1 MDVPK
6 FSGDDPER
14 WIFTIT
20 EYFSLLNTP
29 TDLQLRI
36 VSFNLEGAAAEW
48 FQWMTRNGLITT
60 WARFEESMKNHF
72 GPSKY
77 EDSKGALSK
86 LLQLGMVEDYQ
97 REFEKLMN
105 QVTGIPDSLLISFY
119 IFGLKL
125 HLPRELLASK
135 SLTLGYVFLLARMIE
150 ARLEDKRSTTT
161 IAKPNDM
168 VQIQNLEEKTFHKS
182 NKVEETEARVEA
194 TVHKEKETT
203 EKEETIKETSDTLTS
218 LQSEVASLEAKR
230 SLDANEKVKK
240 AHTRVHG
247 LEKQEEKLPMELQL
261 NNNFRKALETKDLKK
276 KTIDLNPDAS

>member
-1 MDVPK
+1 M
-6 FSGDDPER
+6 
-14 WIFTIT
+14 
-20 EYFSLLNTP
+20 
-29 TDLQLRI
+29 
-36 VSFNLEGAAAEW
+36 
-48 FQWMTRNGLITT
+48 
-60 WARFEESMKNHF
+60 
-72 GPSKY
+72 
-77 EDSKGALSK
+77 
-86 LLQLGMVEDYQ
+86 
-97 REFEKLMN
+97 
-105 QVTGIPDSLLISFY
+105 
-119 IFGLKL
+119 
-125 HLPRELLASK
+125 LASK
-135 SLTLGYVFLLARMIE
+135 PLTLGYVFLLARMIE

-161 IAKPNDM
+161 IAKPNDL
-168 VQIQNLEEKTFHKS
+168 VQVQNLEEKTFHKS